1 MAPRKRQ
8 PDITV
13 ALRLVT
19 EPKTFSFFKA
29 VRLLEELAADIDAL
43 GTALDPKR
51 EPVRFSVTPGFAFPA
66 SEIVSLEKPDENPPQ
81 MSVAFMGLIGP
92 SGALPYWYNELAVNR
107 NREKDFSLTSFLDI
121 FHHRLISM
129 FYLAWKKGRFA
140 ENYRENHNDMLSG
153 ILLSLGGMGTK
164 WLKEMAGLDPGRF
177 MFFTGQLARPYPN
190 VSSLESSVADL
201 TGSRVE
207 IEQFMP
213 RSIKLGVEDMT
224 SLGMSNNAL
233 GVDTVIGS
241 EILDMQTG
249 FRVDIGPV
257 NYDEYLRYLPEGDM
271 AEPAKAMV
279 RFAAGIEYEY
289 DLKVILKKE
298 EVPPLGLGL
307 GYRMGQTTW
316 LVQPEVGAD
325 KDKFMVIR
333 EKV

>member
-1 MAPRKRQ
+1 MASRKRQ

-13 ALRLVT
+13 AERLIT

-43 GTALDPKR
+43 GIALAPKR
-51 EPVRFSVTPGFAFPA
+51 EPVRFSVKPGFAFPA
-66 SEIVSLEKPDENPPQ
+66 AEIVSLEKPDENPPQ

-107 NREKDFSLTSFLDI
+107 NREKDFSLTAFLDI

-153 ILLSLGGMGTK
+153 MLLSIGGMGTK

-177 MFFTGQLARPYPN
+177 MFFTGQLSRPYPN
-190 VSSLESSVADL
+190 VSSLQSSVADL
-201 TGSRVE
+201 TGSKVE

-213 RSIKLGVEDMT
+213 RSIRLGAEDT
-224 SLGMSNNAL
+224 TALGMLNCAL
-233 GVDTVIGS
+233 GVDTVIGN
-241 EILDMQTG
+241 EIMDMQTG

-257 NYDEYLRYLPEGDM
+257 GYDEYLRYLPDGDM

-298 EVPPLGLGL
+298 EVPALGLGL
-307 GYRMGQTTW
+307 GYRMGQTAW
-316 LVQPEVGAD
+316 LVSEKAGAQEN
-325 KDKFMVIR
+325 KCMIIR